1 MSRDELIKKF
11 SDYVYY
17 FNAYCTSD
25 AEDHEM
31 LKAVLA
37 LLKEHDELLRKKQH
51 DVDRLCN
58 EISEW
63 KHKFHDKLLK
73 EQEPIKPKSK
83 VRHGEACQYQ
93 HWCGNCMVMLHGKPK
108 FCPNCGRAVK
118 WE

>member
-1 MSRDELIKKF
+1 MGMSRDELIKKF

-37 LLKEHDELLRKKQH
+37 LLKE
-51 DVDRLCN
+51 
-58 EISEW
+58 
-63 KHKFHDKLLK
+63 
-73 EQEPIKPKSK
+73 QEAVKPKYNARTNWYECGACHHSMTSGMHCRSELIPAYK
-83 VRHGEACQYQ
+83 VGYCA
-93 HWCGNCMVMLHGKPK
+93 K
-108 FCPNCGRAVK
+108 CGREQK